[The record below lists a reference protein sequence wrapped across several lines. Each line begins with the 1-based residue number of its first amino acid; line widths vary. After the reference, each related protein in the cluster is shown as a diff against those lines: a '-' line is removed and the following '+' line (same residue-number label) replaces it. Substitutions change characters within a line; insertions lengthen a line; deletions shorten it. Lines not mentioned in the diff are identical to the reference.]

1 MNTNN
6 QLDDLIEELL
16 LAQERGDAS
25 VLARLIT
32 AHPEYEHQLTAYA
45 VAGAGLSAPLSPDQ
59 LEVATT
65 IDATKLRSRALAA
78 AFGSSIEEHA
88 PAITGILARAAAVGM
103 DARGLAAA
111 TDLPRDVLVK
121 LDRRLVAVTSVPK
134 RCLAVLAEALETN
147 VAAVWSFLA
156 SPPGARV
163 AAFNYAPAPP
173 IVDQQETFASAL
185 ASSPLAT
192 LEQQGAWRQVL
203 RNEELG

>member
-1 MNTNN
+1 MNKDN

-25 VLARLIT
+25 ALARLT
-32 AHPEYEHQLTAYA
+32 ATHPEYEHQLTAYA
-45 VAGAGLSAPLSPDQ
+45 VAGASLSAPLNSGQ
-59 LEVATT
+59 LEAAAA
-65 IDATKLRSRALAA
+65 IDSAELRDRALAA
-78 AFGSSIEEHA
+78 ALGSQIEERA

-103 DARGLAAA
+103 DARQLAAA

-134 RCLAVLAEALETN
+134 RCLAALADALETS
-147 VAAVWSFLA
+147 AASVWSFLA

-163 AAFNYAPAPP
+163 AAFNYASAPP

-192 LEQQGAWRQVL
+192 LEQQGVWRQVL
-203 RNEELG
+203 RDEGLA